1 VTLRLLTT
9 ALAPLLALACAL
21 SPARA
26 QAAPAPHHDNVA
38 TALTQTDGSHVADFA
53 WGISRQ
59 RGGDVN
65 QLNSARATARCTDCG
80 ARAIAFQIVLA
91 SGAGTVIPR
100 NEAVALNVECTRCAV
115 AAEARQFVRVYP
127 QPMRL
132 TGAGLAQLA
141 DVRQDLRALTEQS
154 LPLADLHQA
163 VEQDEARVTAILD
176 TELVPAS
183 SDDGAGARP
192 LEKRVVQST
201 DLD

>member
-1 VTLRLLTT
+1 VTRRLLTT

-21 SPARA
+21 SPALA

-38 TALTQTDGSHVADFA
+38 TALTEADGSHVADFA

-59 RGGDVN
+59 RSGDVD
-65 QLNSARATARCTDCG
+65 QLNSAHATARCTDCG

-91 SGAGTVIPR
+91 SGAGAVVPR
-100 NEAVALNVECTRCAV
+100 NEAVALNVECTRCEV
-115 AAEARQFVRVYP
+115 AAEARQFIRVYP

-132 TGAGLAQLA
+132 TGAGTAALA
-141 DVRQDLRALTEQS
+141 DVRQDLAALAQQN

-183 SDDGAGARP
+183 SDGDARTRP
-192 LEKRVVQST
+192 LQKRVVQST